1 MTGSKGWLE
10 TEWLEGPAHESGMP
24 ARGRDLCRAQSLH
37 SSEEVPENGMERREA
52 GRWMREGHTE
62 GRKTAGVI
70 EISKQAG
77 EALVRDRW
85 KGAEP
90 SVWTE
95 RMLTALEEGV
105 KGGVWFS
112 LMDKVYS
119 GRNLKAAWE
128 KVKANKGAAG
138 VDRQSIE
145 AFQAKE
151 EEYLG
156 ELQESLRASHYEAR
170 PVKRVWIPKPGSKE
184 KRPLGIPVVKD
195 RVVQTALRNV
205 LEPIF
210 ERIFAERSY
219 GFRPGRGC
227 KDALRGVETL
237 LKAGKTWVVD
247 ADIKSYFDTI
257 SHDVL
262 MKDIKE
268 RVADGRVLDL
278 IEGYLKQGVIDGLD
292 QWEPESGTPQGA
304 VISPLLANIY
314 LNKLDHEM
322 KVKGYAMIRY
332 GDDAVILCST
342 EEEAHKALTLMK
354 AKIEERGLTLHP
366 EKTRIVDATI
376 KGGFDFLGYHFERNT
391 RWPRNKSMKKLKDNI
406 RQKTK
411 RTSGESMECIIGNLN
426 QSLKGWFEYFR
437 HSNRRTFQMT
447 DKWIRMRLRSI
458 LRKRQGRHGRGRGT
472 DHWRWPN
479 TYFSELGLFTLTA
492 AHEQARQSR

>member
-1 MTGSKGWLE
+1 MKE
-10 TEWLEGPAHESGMP
+10 IMKEGKPA
-24 ARGRDLCRAQSLH
+24 A
-37 SSEEVPENGMERREA
+37 V
-52 GRWMREGHTE
+52 
-62 GRKTAGVI
+62 V

-77 EALVRDRW
+77 DAHICDKW
-85 KGAEP
+85 KWAEP

-112 LMDKVYS
+112 LMDKVYL

-145 AFQAKE
+145 AFQANE
-151 EEYLG
+151 EKYLE
-156 ELQESLRASHYEAR
+156 ELQENLRENRYEAK
-170 PVKRVWIPKPGSKE
+170 PVKRVWIPKMGSKE

-195 RVVQTALRNV
+195 RIVQTAMRNV

-210 ERIFAERSY
+210 EKRFANQSY

-227 KDALRGVETL
+227 KDALRQVETL

-257 SHDVL
+257 SHEKL
-262 MKDIKE
+262 MEDIKE
-268 RVADGRVLDL
+268 EVADGRVLEL
-278 IEGYLKQGVIDGLD
+278 IEGYLKQGVIDGLE
-292 QWEPESGTPQGA
+292 QWEPEKGTPQGA

-314 LNKLDHEM
+314 LNKVDHDMNRSGYEM
-322 KVKGYAMIRY
+322 VRYA
-332 GDDAVILCST
+332 DDFVILCST
-342 EEEAHKALTLMK
+342 EEEAKKALTEIK
-354 AKIEERGLTLHP
+354 AKAEERGLTLNP
-366 EKTRIVDATI
+366 EKTRVVDATI
-376 KGGFDFLGYHFERNT
+376 NGGFDFLGYHFERNT
-391 RWPRNKSMKKLKDNI
+391 RWPRSKSMKKLKDTI

-411 RTSGESMECIIGNLN
+411 RTSGESMKCIIDDLN
-426 QSLKGWFEYFR
+426 RSLKGWFEYFR
-437 HSNRRTFQMT
+437 HSNRKTFQMT

-458 LRKRQGRHGRGRGT
+458 LRKRQGRHGKGRGT

-479 TYFSELGLFTLTA
+479 VYFSGLGLFTLTT